1 MGLKRTAGL
10 GLVFSLGAVL
20 GLGLYTLV
28 YAKGYSY
35 LSNNPAAC
43 ANCHVMTQYYDA
55 WIKGPHH
62 KAATCNDC
70 HTPHDPIGK
79 YSTKAANGFAHSLA
93 FTRGGFPDSIEIKA
107 RSRQVTE
114 HACRQCHAAMVDAI
128 AGPHAEGLSC
138 IRCHADAGH
147 M

>member
-1 MGLKRTAGL
+1 MRWKRTVELA
-10 GLVFSLGAVL
+10 LVLAAGAVL
-20 GLGLYTLV
+20 GLGLYTFV

-43 ANCHVMTQYYDA
+43 ANCHVMTEYYDA
-55 WIKGPHH
+55 WIKSPHR
-62 KAATCNDC
+62 KAATCNGC
-70 HTPHDPIGK
+70 HTPHDWIGK

-93 FTRGGFPDSIEIKA
+93 FTRGGFPDAIEIKN
-107 RSRQVTE
+107 RSRRVTE
-114 HACRQCHAAMVDAI
+114 QACRTCHAAMVDAI
-128 AGPHAEGLSC
+128 AGPHSEGFSC